1 MKSAAI
7 RDLDSTELEIKE
19 NEAREQLFRLRFQ
32 ISMGQTDGLKK
43 YHLVKRG
50 LARILT
56 IRRERQIAAEQG

>member
-43 YHLVKRG
+43 YHLVKRA